1 MEKKGKKDVKIPK
14 LGGGCPPLGNFPHI
28 IPSFSDHF
36 PKTESFNEYLESLS
50 GISWLPPTASFV
62 PYTLN
67 F

>member
-1 MEKKGKKDVKIPK
+1 MKNKANFFFDNRGFPNWGE
-14 LGGGCPPLGNFPHI
+14 GGPHI

-36 PKTESFNEYLESLS
+36 PKTEGFNEYLESLS